1 VASLATVLSVPAVPA
16 AVASPVVT
24 SSATAA
30 VSEVSDDQK
39 ALAQAAE
46 TGERVEVIGDRTER
60 ETVFANPDGVTFTL
74 EKSITPVRVAG
85 PDGSWVAPDATVVR
99 RSDGSV
105 GPKAAAVDL
114 TFSNGGAGK
123 NLVKIADD
131 GQAVALGW
139 PGELPTPRL
148 EGERA
153 IYPNVLPDVDLIM
166 TATLEGFRQVLEVK
180 TPEAAAN
187 PALRTLDFTLDTDNL
202 RMERG
207 AGGGVDALDGNG
219 QVVFRSPAAR
229 MWDSA
234 GDAAQPAGVATQFV
248 GVRPL
253 GVSAAESDPQPAGPL
268 EEGDPLAGPG
278 AGDESAVLHLEVSKD
293 TVTVK
298 PDAEMLTS
306 TEADAFPL
314 YIDPSVEL
322 NESERTVLS
331 SDGDVF
337 YNFSGG
343 DRGMSVGKCGTGVVN
358 GVAYYCGNG
367 YVNRMYFE
375 FAPGNLKGKHV
386 LDATF
391 RVTETWSFACEPR
404 WVDLERTNNISSA
417 SKWPGPAKLDQM
429 GDRNVSAGRGSLCD
443 PSQPR
448 APIEFHDYPPEPDE
462 NLTPTVRAFA
472 DGKFARLT
480 LMLMAKDETDTV
492 AWKRFDDDAVLS
504 VDYVGKPAQPSNIG
518 LVTGSNTQTCRT
530 TESTALTVTDPT
542 PALTATPQ
550 TAAGGEAGAQ
560 LRAVMDTQ
568 YKSGTTWNN
577 MADIVR
583 PTSGFVGDNVRMTA
597 STATLEDNVLY
608 RYRAWTRSYYGSN
621 YLAGPSNASTTG
633 WCYFKVDSTAPKAP
647 TVTFG
652 GPYTPCDVACDPKGG
667 VGVTG
672 TFTLGPGVGDVNT
685 AYRYKLSTDTAW
697 SAWIS
702 GATVQISVTPT
713 TSGTIML
720 SAEAKDTFSDGAETT
735 VQFNV
740 KEGDGPLGSWD
751 FHTTDDTTGAVIDTS
766 APSTSL
772 RDDATLYGGATLTDH
787 GRRGQVTVTDTDRG
801 LRLNGTTAYAATSGP
816 VIDTRASYAVAAWV
830 RMDQPTRN
838 HTVLGQD
845 GVNRSP
851 FLLGYEHS
859 LKKWT
864 FRAVDSDAPAG
875 GTWSY
880 QRAASKNNA
889 VAGVWTHL
897 VGVYDSVGKT
907 LSLYVN
913 GHLQGTTAYTTAW
926 NATGPLQIGR
936 VHWSGT
942 YTDYFPGSIDEVA
955 IWQQA
960 ATTAGDQFVK
970 HAELK
975 DVNGKPHAELVASYK
990 IAGAQGTSL
999 EDSSGYGRPLT
1010 LGPGASLNGEE
1021 LVLDG
1026 TSGAETATGPLVD
1039 DSGSF
1044 TVTTQALID
1053 SDQMVTKPVGYKA
1066 QVLGQR
1072 TATGSSWSLW
1082 FDKTGTRDEEVL
1094 DENGDPVI
1102 DENGEFQIRKV
1113 PTGTWHFGRLT
1124 ADGSGVFVSSE
1135 EDALVDSEVQLTGV
1149 FDAQAGTISL
1159 YLSSDPQYEALAY
1172 TTAVGSGEFAV
1183 GKGYL
1188 NSVWSN
1194 YLPGRISD
1202 IRLWSGAL
1210 TDGNQVADVVGVN
1223 TT

>member
-1 VASLATVLSVPAVPA
+1 MPALPA
-16 AVASPVVT
+16 AVAAPVVT
-24 SSATAA
+24 PAATAA
-30 VSEVSDDQK
+30 VSAVSDDQK
-39 ALAQAAE
+39 ALAEAAE
-46 TGERVEVIGDRTER
+46 TGERVEVAGERTER

-74 EKSITPVRVAG
+74 EKSITPVRVAAPEG
-85 PDGSWVAPDATVVR
+85 GWVAPDATLVR

-114 TFSNGGAGK
+114 AFSAGGDGK
-123 NLVKIADD
+123 DLVRIADD

-139 PGELPTPRL
+139 PGELPPPRL

-153 IYPNVLPDVDLIM
+153 VYPNVLPDVDLIM
-166 TATLEGFRQVLEVK
+166 TATVEGFRQVLEVK

-187 PALRTLDFTLDTDNL
+187 PALRTLDFALGTDNL

-234 GDAAQPAGVATQFV
+234 GDAAQPADGVNTQV
-248 GVRPL
+248 AGVRPL
-253 GVSAAESDPQPAGPL
+253 GESAAESDPMPAGPV

-278 AGDESAVLHLEVSKD
+278 AGDESAVLDLEVSKD
-293 TVTVK
+293 TVTVT
-298 PDAEMLTS
+298 PDAEMLSGTA
-306 TEADAFPL
+306 ADAFPL

-343 DRGMSVGKCGTGVVN
+343 DTGMSVGKCGTGVVN
-358 GVAYYCGNG
+358 GVAYYCGSG

-391 RVTETWSFACEPR
+391 RVTETWSFACEAR

-429 GDRNVSAGRGSLCD
+429 GDRNVSAGRNTLCD

-448 APIEFHDYPPEPDE
+448 APIEFNDYPAEPDE

-480 LMLMAKDETDTV
+480 LMLMAKDESDTV

-504 VDYVGKPAQPSNIG
+504 VDYVGKPALPSNIG
-518 LVTGSNTQTCRT
+518 LVTGTNTQTCRT
-530 TESTALTVTDPT
+530 TEATALTVTDPT
-542 PALTATPQ
+542 PAITATPQ

-560 LRAVMDTQ
+560 LRAVMDTEK
-568 YKSGTTWNN
+568 KSGTSWTNL
-577 MADIVR
+577 ADIER
-583 PTSGFVGDNVRMTA
+583 PTSGYVGDNVRVTV
-597 STATLEDNVLY
+597 STPTLEENALY
-608 RYRAWTRSYYGSN
+608 RYRAWTRSYYGGG
-621 YLAGPSNASTTG
+621 YLSGPSNASTTG

-647 TVTFG
+647 TITFN
-652 GPYTPCDVACDPKGG
+652 GPYTQCATTCDPRGG
-667 VGVTG
+667 VGIEG
-672 TFTLGPGVGDVNT
+672 KFTLGPAAGDVNT
-685 AYRYKLSTDTAW
+685 AYRYKLSTNNTW
-697 SAWIS
+697 SGWIS

-713 TSGTIML
+713 TSGTILL
-720 SAEAKDTFSDGAETT
+720 SAEAKDTVGDGAETT

-740 KEGDGPLGSWD
+740 KEGNGPLGSWD
-751 FHTTDDTTGAVIDTS
+751 FDTTDATTGAVIDTS
-766 APSTSL
+766 TTNSAL
-772 RDDATLYGGATLTDH
+772 RDDATLYGGATLTDR
-787 GRRGQVTVTDTDRG
+787 GRRGQLTGTDTDRG
-801 LRLNGTTAYAATSGP
+801 LSLNGTTAYAATSGP

-830 RMDQPTRN
+830 HMDQPTGN
-838 HTVLGQD
+838 HTALGQD

-864 FRAVDSDAPAG
+864 FRAVDSDAPAD

-880 QRAASKNNA
+880 QRVASQNNA
-889 VAGVWTHL
+889 VSGVWTHL
-897 VGVYDSVGKT
+897 VGTYDAAAKT

-913 GHLQGTTAYTTAW
+913 GQLQGTTAYTTAW

-936 VHWSGT
+936 VKWSGSYVT
-942 YTDYFPGSIDEVA
+942 YFPGSIDEVA

-975 DVNGKPHAELVASYK
+975 DANGKPHTELVASYRP
-990 IAGAQGTSL
+990 AGAQGTSL
-999 EDSSGYGRPLT
+999 ADTSGYGRPLT
-1010 LGPGASLNGEE
+1010 LAAGASLNGEE

-1026 TSGAETATGPLVD
+1026 TSGAGTAAGPLVD

-1044 TVTTQALID
+1044 TVTTEALVD
-1053 SDQMVTKPVGYKA
+1053 SAKMLTKTDGYKA
-1066 QVLGQR
+1066 QILGQR

-1082 FDKTGTRDEEVL
+1082 FEKTKTRDEVVR
-1094 DENGDPVI
+1094 DEYGDPVF
-1102 DENGEFQIRKV
+1102 DENGEFQYRKV
-1113 PTGTWHFGRLT
+1113 PVGRWHFGRLT
-1124 ADGSGVFVSSE
+1124 ADGSGVSVSSI
-1135 EDALVDSEVQLTGV
+1135 EDPLADDEVRLTGV
-1149 FDAQAGTISL
+1149 FNAQAGTISL
-1159 YLSSDPQYEALAY
+1159 YLTAEQQNHALAY
-1172 TTAVGSGEFAV
+1172 TAAVGSGEFAV

-1188 NSVWSN
+1188 NSVWGN

-1210 TDGNQVADVVGVN
+1210 ADGQHVADVLGTN
-1223 TT
+1223 STT